1 VVFSQDPNTILNI
14 LDVDIAYFHLR
25 VQRNNV
31 DIEIQSLHCFTS
43 TNLKNE
49 MTAKIFFM
57 KFKELIDKVNKIE
70 EEIQL
75 TECIYFGAIEKLK
88 DVQDNLS
95 KLNDIQH
102 VRRVIKP
109 FLIQWGMMGRV
120 VGRGGLNW
128 KKLGTALRNLEK
140 EFHVLRD
147 KRFLTVNL
155 NETKVSSAIKTIYQE
170 LRSIRYIGGVTSTPK
185 ILHLLNP
192 EMFVMWDEDIRKNY
206 KEKNGRIGD
215 TPEGYLEFL
224 NEAQNELMETL
235 EDRRRIT
242 ARGLDEIE
250 REIRR
255 KYKNKTLARIIDE
268 YNWITAHPFT
278 DD

>member
-1 VVFSQDPNTILNI
+1 
-14 LDVDIAYFHLR
+14 
-25 VQRNNV
+25 
-31 DIEIQSLHCFTS
+31 
-43 TNLKNE
+43 
-49 MTAKIFFM
+49 M

-120 VGRGGLNW
+120 VGREGLNW
-128 KKLGTALRNLEK
+128 KKLGTTLRNLEK